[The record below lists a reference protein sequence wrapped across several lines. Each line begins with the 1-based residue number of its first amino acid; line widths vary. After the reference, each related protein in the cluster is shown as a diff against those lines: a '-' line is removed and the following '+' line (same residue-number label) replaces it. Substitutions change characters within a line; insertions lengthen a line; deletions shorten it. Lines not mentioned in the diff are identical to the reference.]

1 MKILNGV
8 VLLLFFFIAPN
19 LAGAEVASLYLKP
32 AGGTFTVGST
42 LEIGVYLNTGGNAV
56 NAIKADLM
64 FTPDKLQI
72 VSPTVGKSLV
82 SFWVVQPTYSN
93 AEGLVTLQ
101 GGVPPPGINTS
112 DGLITTL
119 VFRVVGVGSAT
130 VSVANTSKVLLADGK
145 GTNIL
150 GQRSDAII
158 NLKLPPPEG
167 PKVVAPRY
175 PDSTKWYSEDDVEFI
190 WQLLSGATAVSYVL
204 DSEPLTVPD
213 DIPEGQRTSVVY
225 QNLASGVFIYPP
237 TK

>member
-1 MKILNGV
+1 MKIFNSA
-8 VLLLFFFIAPN
+8 VLLLFLLITPN
-19 LAGAEVASLYLKP
+19 WAQAEVASLYLKP
-32 AGGTFTVGST
+32 AGGVFAVGST
-42 LEIGVYLNTGGNAV
+42 LEIGVYLNTGGNV
-56 NAIKADLM
+56 INAIKADLM
-64 FTPDKLQI
+64 FPPDKLQI

-93 AEGLVTLQ
+93 VVGLVTLQ

-158 NLKLPPPEG
+158 NLKLPPPGG

-175 PDSTKWYSEDDVEFI
+175 PDSTK
-190 WQLLSGATAVSYVL
+190 
-204 DSEPLTVPD
+204 
-213 DIPEGQRTSVVY
+213 
-225 QNLASGVFIYPP
+225 
-237 TK
+237 